1 MSVATIDDTDRIG
14 RLVARRRALGAWA
27 LMAPLYGLILLVV
40 VLPELWALWLSFT
53 DYTVGRPPR
62 PIGLANYATVLG
74 AAEFWNSALRTLVF
88 AAIAVG
94 LEIAVGLGL
103 ACILNKKMLLRGVII
118 AVLIAP
124 IAMSHAVTSAI
135 WSYLLDFNVGPLNWV
150 TGALGLGRHQ
160 WLSTPETVL
169 VVVALVEFWAGMP
182 HVLIMLYPVRASLP
196 EELYE
201 AAELDG
207 ADRWQLFR
215 RITLPLMMPAVLIA
229 TIFRIII
236 TMRAFGVI
244 WILTKGGP
252 LDASAILSV
261 YMYKIGFGY
270 FEFGHAA
277 AVAWLVLLL
286 TAVVASF
293 HIFRLYTVSFADRT

>member
-1 MSVATIDDTDRIG
+1 
-14 RLVARRRALGAWA
+14 
-27 LMAPLYGLILLVV
+27 MAPLYGLILIVI
-40 VLPELWALWLSFT
+40 VLPELWAFYLSFT
-53 DYTVGRPPR
+53 DYSIGQATRFVGV
-62 PIGLANYATVLG
+62 ANYSGVVQSP
-74 AAEFWNSALRTLVF
+74 EFWNSVVRTLVF
-88 AAIAVG
+88 AGIAVA
-94 LEIAVGLGL
+94 LEVSVGLTL
-103 ACILNKKMLLRGVII
+103 SCILNRKVLMRGLVI
-118 AVLIAP
+118 AALIAP
-124 IAMSHAVTSAI
+124 IAMSQAVTSAI
-135 WSYLLDFNVGPLNWV
+135 WSYLLDFNVGPLNYV
-150 TGALGLGRHQ
+150 TGVLGLGRFQ
-160 WLSTPETVL
+160 WLSSAGSAL

-207 ADRWQLFR
+207 ANRGQLFR
-215 RITLPLMMPAVLIA
+215 KITWPLMAPAVLIA
-229 TIFRIII
+229 AIFRIII

-252 LDASAILSV
+252 LNASEILSI
-261 YMYKIGFGY
+261 YLYKIGFSY

-293 HIFRLYTVSFADRT
+293 YIFRLYAVSLAAEGQT